1 VSHVGKSPSG
11 HFFDL
16 HFRLVLVKL
25 THKIPARVQ
34 TQDVFMGRNVPNA
47 MVVRAL
53 DLASPD
59 PQRPQTRWLA
69 RGVPLATGGQHG
81 RQMPVLSTEGSQR
94 GG

>member
-1 VSHVGKSPSG
+1 
-11 HFFDL
+11 
-16 HFRLVLVKL
+16 
-25 THKIPARVQ
+25 
-34 TQDVFMGRNVPNA
+34 MGRKVPNA

-94 GG
+94 GGEGYAGGAREGLFAAACGPPTPATT